1 MATRSI
7 LLNCFRS
14 RQATALRN
22 SLIFRQNHHNA
33 LFFLTANSH
42 KFEIKKRS
50 NSNPSFSQSILIQPV
65 AFIHLSQR
73 LNETITIESP
83 EFADSIKEGDITFVK
98 KVGDSVKTDEIV
110 AKIETDK
117 TTIEVAAPKA
127 GVIEALLVDD
137 GSTITARL
145 PIMKLAAG
153 ATSAPTSSP
162 SSAPPPPHPVAASTT
177 PVAAAAVAPKPA
189 ESTPS
194 SLPEVPP
201 VPKAPVS
208 TTLTSQVPVTP
219 FKQTAYVEQAADINK
234 ISGTRAESRIKM
246 SKMRQTVAN
255 RLKNAQN
262 TCAMLTT
269 FNEINMGN
277 LVELRKTYGDAF
289 FKKHNLKLGFMSA
302 FVKSA
307 ATALQDQPIVNAV
320 IENNEIVYR
329 DYVDISVAV
338 ATPKGLVVPVVRNCE
353 KMSYADIEREIGSLG
368 ERARL
373 NKLAIED
380 MQGGTFT
387 ISNGGVF
394 GSLFGT
400 PIINLPQSAI
410 LGMHGIFDRPV
421 VVNGQIVIRP
431 MMYVALTY
439 DHRLI
444 DGREAVTFLRKI
456 KSTVEDPR
464 TLLLDV

>member
-1 MATRSI
+1 MMASRSI
-7 LLNCFRS
+7 LNCIRTSQSIRMS
-14 RQATALRN
+14 RLYLQQQNATA
-22 SLIFRQNHHNA
+22 A
-33 LFFLTANSH
+33 LFFSSHLTSNFNKLQA
-42 KFEIKKRS
+42 KKRS
-50 NSNPSFSQSILIQPV
+50 NSNSSSSQINNQPQI

-73 LNETITIESP
+73 LNESITIESP

-98 KVGDSVKTDEIV
+98 KVGDSVKADEIL

-117 TTIEVAAPKA
+117 TTIDVAAPKA
-127 GVIEALLVDD
+127 GVIEAFLVDD

-145 PIMKLAAG
+145 PIIKLAAG
-153 ATSAPTSSP
+153 AGAAAATPAASSQPAVTPAATTAKPVAPVAPTVVP
-162 SSAPPPPHPVAASTT
+162 DVPPLPKAPISTT
-177 PVAAAAVAPKPA
+177 P
-189 ESTPS
+189 
-194 SLPEVPP
+194 
-201 VPKAPVS
+201 
-208 TTLTSQVPVTP
+208 TSAVPVTP
-219 FKQTAYVEQAADINK
+219 LQLNVKPAAEQAADIKK
-234 ISGTRAESRIKM
+234 ISGSRAESRVKM
-246 SKMRQTVAN
+246 SKMRQTVAS